1 MTNEEL
7 VEKIQVGEDV
17 ADNMLRLWQQNRG
30 FIHKIVNQ
38 YKAFAEVEDLEQ
50 EGYLGLNEA
59 VRHYNPDEGVTFLH
73 YAYYWIKQYIVRY
86 IKGNG
91 IVRLPEHIQERI
103 RKYNRIVQ
111 EWQQDYNRSPSDEEI
126 CCFYGVSEKMLNK
139 VHKARIMVQIGSLDV
154 PVGEETEKTLYDL
167 LPAAVDEEERTIEKI
182 QAEQL
187 CAVLW
192 SMVDTLPGNEPEI
205 IRKRYREELAF
216 KEIGQQL
223 GISVEAVRQWE
234 YKGLRELRKP
244 SKARILE
251 RFLEDGRIYN
261 SALHG
266 NGVSS
271 FNRTW
276 TSSTE
281 KIALKRIEADEEEES
296 RRRAELQEDYIRL
309 WKKKSGEPTEED
321 LEIIE
326 QVVESDLRYELPHRG
341 S

>member
-1 MTNEEL
+1 M
-7 VEKIQVGEDV
+7 
-17 ADNMLRLWQQNRG
+17 
-30 FIHKIVNQ
+30 
-38 YKAFAEVEDLEQ
+38 
-50 EGYLGLNEA
+50 
-59 VRHYNPDEGVTFLH
+59 
-73 YAYYWIKQYIVRY
+73 
-86 IKGNG
+86 
-91 IVRLPEHIQERI
+91 
-103 RKYNRIVQ
+103 
-111 EWQQDYNRSPSDEEI
+111 
-126 CCFYGVSEKMLNK
+126 
-139 VHKARIMVQIGSLDV
+139 
-154 PVGEETEKTLYDL
+154 
-167 LPAAVDEEERTIEKI
+167 
-182 QAEQL
+182 
-187 CAVLW
+187 
-192 SMVDTLPGNEPEI
+192 
-205 IRKRYREELAF
+205 
-216 KEIGQQL
+216 